1 MTHSA
6 SRLLRAMLGFACV
19 VGFTLTL
26 PKLSHAADG
35 KSSTTSASKSEKKAK
50 PTAKAKA
57 PKKAKA
63 EKKEKSKEKTD
74 KALPKSCS
82 GLKNKIADEKDA
94 QRYPTDV
101 KKAAERDQFIN
112 RMESKLSREC
122 K

>member
-1 MTHSA
+1 MPTA
-6 SRLLRAMLGFACV
+6 RLLNTLLGIACAGCFA
-19 VGFTLTL
+19 LTTN
-26 PKLSHAADG
+26 AAIAAGYGGNSD
-35 KSSTTSASKSEKKAK
+35 TKSEAKAAKKADK
-50 PTAKAKA
+50 KTTTKA